1 MRKFVLLFAGLLL
14 FFFSFSQSWSQDQ
27 LDSAN
32 TAKDINEITSVEKEA
47 ILYIN
52 LARLYPQ
59 LFARIEVEKYTGTD
73 RYVDY
78 VKKSS
83 YRTSLI
89 TELKKRKPTAAL
101 QFDKSLYNYAKCFAK
116 ELGNDGKV
124 THERKTC
131 VKGTFAECCSYGMD
145 TGKDIVMQW
154 LIDDKISNVGH
165 RINCLNPLYTKI
177 GIGFHTH
184 TVWHNCAV
192 ADLFW

>member
-1 MRKFVLLFAGLLL
+1 MRKFVSLFAGILL
-14 FFFSFSQSWSQDQ
+14 FFFSFSQSWSQSQ

-47 ILYIN
+47 IMYVN

-59 LFARIEVEKYTGTD
+59 LFAKIEVEKYTGTA

-78 VKKSS
+78 VKKSA

-89 TELKKRKPTAAL
+89 TELKKRKPTTAL
-101 QFDKSLYNYAKCFAK
+101 QFDKSLYDYAKCFAK

-124 THERKTC
+124 THERKIC
-131 VKGTFAECCSYGMD
+131 AKGTFAECCSYGMD

-154 LIDDKISNVGH
+154 LIDDKVSSVGH
-165 RINCLNPLYTKI
+165 RINCLNPLYAKI
-177 GIGFHTH
+177 GIGVYIH
-184 TVWHNCAV
+184 TVWYNCAV
-192 ADLFW
+192 ADLVW